1 MYRMVTGLNDGC
13 APPPLRDLWLFP
25 CPLPQMVVTTGLLDL
40 LSSKDELAAVLAHE
54 TAHVLARHHVSH
66 SCLWESNALQELS
79 MHYMPVSPFLAHGN
93 AAVKSSLAPLPLTCT
108 LSLSA
113 APRHRSH

>member
-66 SCLWESNALQELS
+66 SCLWESNALQD
-79 MHYMPVSPFLAHGN
+79 
-93 AAVKSSLAPLPLTCT
+93 
-108 LSLSA
+108 LSLHARVALFSA
-113 APRHRSH
+113 WKCCRGNHPWHRSH